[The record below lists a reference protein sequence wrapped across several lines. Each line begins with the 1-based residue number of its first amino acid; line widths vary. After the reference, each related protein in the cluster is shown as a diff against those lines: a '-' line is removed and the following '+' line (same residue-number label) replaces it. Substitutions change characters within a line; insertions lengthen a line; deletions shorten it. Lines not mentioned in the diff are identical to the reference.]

1 LEDLIGFLI
10 FLLIIFSR
18 AFKDRRQGM
27 SRETPPRPCQ
37 VEPPPSFEPV
47 VEPRQEAQAEP
58 WRAWEEEPSYEEEDW
73 GDYYRESMEGYSL
86 PGEAQTTM
94 EGLAG
99 NTPAGSAPVDSSLA
113 VIKPSVRSAP
123 GPGEGEL
130 STSGYPMALAG
141 VNLQQMVAWSEILQ
155 KPKALQRRRGLGMGY
170 RF

>member
-1 LEDLIGFLI
+1 MEDLIGFLI

-27 SRETPPRPCQ
+27 SRETPPRPYQ

-58 WRAWEEEPSYEEEDW
+58 WRAWEEEP
-73 GDYYRESMEGYSL
+73 
-86 PGEAQTTM
+86 QTTM